1 MPVNEGFF
9 VLQDQQDQIDAVI
22 TWVDGSDPVLA
33 EKRRKYLADPS
44 LPGAA
49 ATRFASNDEVLYCTL
64 SILRFAPFFRKI
76 WFVTD
81 NQTPP
86 VFDAVNR
93 LFPDQA
99 HKLGVVDHREIFA
112 GYEEFLPTFN
122 SSTISQMLHRIP
134 GLAERFVYFN
144 DDVFLTGPIES
155 GYFFDGEKPTIR
167 GRWFRARDQIK
178 LARQS
183 LRGMLSLTPRA
194 RRPFGG
200 IPLQMNAARLAG
212 SSSIFIAKHVPHP
225 LRRSVLIEFERSH
238 RADFRRNLSFRFRD
252 ISQFAVEALANHFEI
267 ERGNARILDRGNTDG
282 YVYIDASRNGTRRI
296 LRRLA
301 RAGNPETH
309 KFLCVQ
315 SLDQSDIDKQRLI
328 VNWLDKQIKAPI
340 QSVPVART
348 GGDASLRTN

>member
-86 VFDAVNR
+86 VFDAVNQ

-99 HKLGVVDHREIFA
+99 HKLDVVDHREIFA

-122 SSTISQMLHRIP
+122 SMSITMMLHRIP
-134 GLAERFVYFN
+134 GLAERFVLFN
-144 DDVFLTGPIES
+144 DDVFAVRQTAPED
-155 GYFFDGEKPTIR
+155 FFKGTRPV
-167 GRWFRARDQIK
+167 
-178 LARQS
+178 
-183 LRGMLSLTPRA
+183 LRGGWMGRELDLVEAARKGLDGLRRVPPGKRRLSSKRWML
-194 RRPFGG
+194 
-200 IPLQMNAARLAG
+200 NAARLAG
-212 SSSIFIAKHVPHP
+212 MRGRTFVATHAPYPMRRSTFIAFENTHP
-225 LRRSVLIEFERSH
+225 ELWRENLRQ
-238 RADFRRNLSFRFRD
+238 RFRV
-252 ISQFAVEALANHFEI
+252 SEQFAPGALANHLEI
-267 ERGNARILDRGNTDG
+267 AAGNAVTLDRKSA
-282 YVYIDASRNGTRRI
+282 VYIRADRADAREVVA
-296 LRRLA
+296 RLKRA
-301 RAGNPETH
+301 RDDPRVL
-309 KFLCVQ
+309 FLCVQ
-315 SLDQSDIDKQRLI
+315 SLDAASPDTRQMVTD
-328 VNWLDKQIKAPI
+328 WLEEKLN
-340 QSVPVART
+340 
-348 GGDASLRTN
+348 GGPDRPGGRQE